1 MPTFIVTGRL
11 TQEAVKGL
19 ATKPEDRSEAVGK
32 LIAAAGGKLLH
43 YYVTTGDSDFLLISE
58 APGAEVAVAAC
69 MAAAAAGAVSDVRTV
84 QAWSSAEF
92 KSVAQKAGEVIGAY
106 RVPGKS

>member
-19 ATKPEDRSEAVGK
+19 AAKPEDRSEAVGK

-43 YYVTTGDSDFLLISE
+43 YYVTTGDTDFLLVCE
-58 APGAEVAVAAC
+58 APGAEAAVAATI
-69 MAAAAAGAVSDVRTV
+69 AAAAAGAVSGVRTV
-84 QAWSSAEF
+84 QAWPSAEF
-92 KSVAQKAGEVIGAY
+92 KSVAAKAGEVIGAY
-106 RVPGKS
+106 RAPGKS